1 MCIFCDYILLL
12 IFCYPVYSLSPTQVG
27 QTLATKGRT
36 IQITVQKLLLKNK
49 INCEMET
56 NTVVFI

>member
-36 IQITVQKLLLKNK
+36 IQITV
-49 INCEMET
+49 
-56 NTVVFI
+56 